1 MLVCP
6 KCHFS
11 NPNTNKFCQKCGQ
24 SLAYKV
30 CKECGNQVEF
40 TAWHCDKCGAVTGKT
55 WIGVVR
61 DSSLLIQNSLQ
72 AISQLADVNTTTM
85 LGPTPLGSAP
95 ISDEETILD
104 EDPPPPSPP
113 NPAPPTEIAAD
124 TIPSAEE
131 LEQNSSP
138 PMTAASET
146 GAEMPFLEEKQ
157 PPEEVNADA
166 AIQFGEYLDTANRY
180 QVIEVLP
187 SELPGESYLRVLDCQ
202 PLQPS
207 PLLAFAAVRPHHA
220 VSENQSNSMLG
231 IPAIALPYLAART
244 SNLPSLPAIHDA
256 WGENPGVL
264 LLEDRTGLPRVPFD
278 TKDNP
283 PPTSEQ
289 ILSWLEQ
296 SAQLWDILAPYKA
309 LSSLLKPENL
319 FLADDDSGELRLGRL
334 YPDNPDQPPT
344 LTSLGQLWQQ
354 LLPNALELTP
364 PEQSL
369 AQLLNDLV
377 AGEITTASELLG
389 YTDLIAKNIK
399 PNPDQLKLSVSNTV
413 DSPQV
418 SHSPISEMSA
428 DDSDDDDTPTMVMPL
443 KLIALDAAGETDIG
457 RQRNHNED
465 DFAMETLVTHSLRGG
480 SVTSRSRS
488 RQYMGLYI
496 VADGMGGHDGGEIAS
511 ATAVDSLRRYFLT
524 RLSDAR
530 SGNSPSLPKEES
542 IRSALLEA
550 NQVIYE
556 LNQQQG
562 RSGSGR
568 MGTTAVLALVQNTQV
583 GIAHV
588 GDSRI
593 YRFTKSQ
600 GLQQMTVDHEV
611 GQREIQRGVDPET
624 AYSRLDAY
632 QLTQALGPMGED
644 FIKPDVQF
652 FNFGEDTLL
661 VLASDGLTDNR
672 FLETHS
678 ETHLAPLLQPD
689 ADLEQGVREL
699 IRKANQHN
707 GHDNITVVIVRAL
720 VQP

>member
-1 MLVCP
+1 
-6 KCHFS
+6 
-11 NPNTNKFCQKCGQ
+11 
-24 SLAYKV
+24 
-30 CKECGNQVEF
+30 
-40 TAWHCDKCGAVTGKT
+40 
-55 WIGVVR
+55 
-61 DSSLLIQNSLQ
+61 
-72 AISQLADVNTTTM
+72 M
-85 LGPTPLGSAP
+85 LGPSPPEVAP
-95 ISDEETILD
+95 ISDAETILG
-104 EDPPPPSPP
+104 EDPPLPSPP
-113 NPAPPTEIAAD
+113 NPDPGTEIAEED
-124 TIPSAEE
+124 TIPSAED
-131 LEQNSSP
+131 LEQNSTP
-138 PMTAASET
+138 PMTAAPEP
-146 GAEMPFLEEKQ
+146 GAEMPSLEEEP

-166 AIQFGEYLDTANRY
+166 VIQIGAYLDTAKRY
-180 QVIEVLP
+180 QVLEVLP
-187 SELPGESYLRVLDCQ
+187 RELPGESYLRVLDCQ

-207 PLLAFAAVRPHHA
+207 PLLAFAAVRPQKA
-220 VSENQSNSMLG
+220 VSENQEGYMLG
-231 IPAIALPYLAART
+231 IPAIAQPYLAARR

-278 TKDNP
+278 TTDNP
-283 PPTSEQ
+283 PPTPEQ
-289 ILSWLEQ
+289 LLSWLEQ
-296 SAQLWDILAPYKA
+296 SAELWDILAPWNA
-309 LSSLLKPENL
+309 LSSLLRPENL
-319 FLADDDSGELRLGRL
+319 FLSDDDSGGLRLGRL
-334 YPDNPDQPPT
+334 YPDNPDRPPT
-344 LTSLGQLWQQ
+344 LTSLGQLWLR
-354 LLPNALELTP
+354 LLPNAPELTP

-377 AGEITTASELLG
+377 AGEITTVSELLG

-399 PNPDQLKLSVSNTV
+399 PNPDQFQPSVSTTLY
-413 DSPQV
+413 SPQV
-418 SHSPISEMSA
+418 SQSATTEMTT
-428 DDSDDDDTPTMVMPL
+428 DDWDDDDTPTMVMPL

-480 SVTSRSRS
+480 SVTSRGRS
-488 RQYMGLYI
+488 RQYMGFYI

-511 ATAVDSLRRYFLT
+511 ATAVDSLRRYFIT

-530 SGNSPSLPKEES
+530 SGNSPSLPREES
-542 IRSALLEA
+542 IYEALLEA